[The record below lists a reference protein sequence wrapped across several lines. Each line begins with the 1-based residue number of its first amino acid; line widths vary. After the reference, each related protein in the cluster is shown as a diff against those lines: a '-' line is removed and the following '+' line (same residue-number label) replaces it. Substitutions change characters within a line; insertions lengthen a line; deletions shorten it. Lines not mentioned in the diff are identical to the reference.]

1 MTDGSAIEGGPD
13 ERGPDERD
21 PDERGSAA
29 AAAAA
34 LARVE
39 RDLERRQP
47 HRMIPDLGR
56 ISALVDLL
64 GQPQRSFPS
73 IHITGTNGKTSTA
86 RMIDALLRAFGLRTG
101 RYTSPHLESVR
112 ERICVDGLPLS
123 AQQFARTYDEVLPY
137 VEIVDARSPEPVT
150 YFELLT
156 VMGFA
161 AFADAPVEVGVV
173 EVGLGG
179 SWDATNVLDA
189 RVAVVTPIAY
199 DHTELLGTSLED
211 IATEKAGVI
220 APGATVV
227 LAQQDLTAAQALL
240 HRAVEVDA
248 QVAREGI
255 EFGVLRR
262 EVAVGGQT
270 LSLQGLAASYVDVL
284 LPLHGEHMAHN
295 AACALAAVEAFL
307 GTQRGPLDDAL
318 VREGFAHAD
327 SPGRLEVVRRSP
339 TILVDA
345 AHNPA
350 GAQALAAGIE
360 EAFAFSSLIAV
371 VGVLADKDAEGLLA
385 ALEPVVTTFVATQ
398 NSSPRCLPA
407 RELAETAA
415 AVAGQDR
422 VLVRPRLADALDT
435 AAGLADEFG
444 PGAGVLVTG
453 SIVTVGQAR
462 RMLRAGGPDP
472 SSATV

>member
-1 MTDGSAIEGGPD
+1 
-13 ERGPDERD
+13 
-21 PDERGSAA
+21 
-29 AAAAA
+29 
-34 LARVE
+34 VE
-39 RDLERRQP
+39 RELDRRQP
-47 HRMIPDLGR
+47 HRMIPDLSR

-86 RMIDALLRAFGLRTG
+86 RMIDSLLRAFGLRTG

-112 ERICVDGLPLS
+112 ERISVDGLPLP
-123 AQQFARTYDEVLPY
+123 AHQFARIYDEVLPY

-156 VMGFA
+156 AMGFA
-161 AFADAPVEVGVV
+161 AFADAPVEAGVI

-189 RVAVVTPIAY
+189 TVAVVTPIAY
-199 DHTELLGTSLED
+199 DHTELLGPSLED

-220 APGATVV
+220 APGATAV

-240 HRAVEVDA
+240 HRAAEVDA
-248 QVAREGI
+248 RVAREGI
-255 EFGVLRR
+255 EFGVLDRR
-262 EVAVGGQT
+262 VGVGGQT
-270 LSLQGLAASYVDVL
+270 VSLRGLAGSYPDVL
-284 LPLHGEHMAHN
+284 LPLHGQHMAHN

-307 GTQRGPLDDAL
+307 GSRRGPLDDAL
-318 VREGFAHAD
+318 VREGFARAD

-360 EAFAFSSLIAV
+360 EAFGFSSLVAV

-385 ALEPVVTTFVATQ
+385 ALEPVTAVFVATQ

-407 RELAETAA
+407 RELADTAA
-415 AVAGQDR
+415 AVAGPDR
-422 VLVRPRLADALDT
+422 VLVRPGLADALDT
-435 AAGLADEFG
+435 AVGLADELG

-453 SIVTVGQAR
+453 SIVTAGQAR
-462 RMLRAGGPDP
+462 RMLRAGTVDP
-472 SSATV
+472 ANPGSATV

>member
-1 MTDGSAIEGGPD
+1 MTSGPL
-13 ERGPDERD
+13 RGRDPNERD
-21 PDERGSAA
+21 SAGED
-29 AAAAA
+29 A

-39 RDLERRQP
+39 RALAGRQP
-47 HRMIPDLGR
+47 HRMIPDLTR
-56 ISALVDLL
+56 INALVDLL

-86 RMIDALLRAFGLRTG
+86 RMIDSLLHSFGLRAG
-101 RYTSPHLESVR
+101 RYTSPHLESVQ
-112 ERICVDGLPLS
+112 ERICVGGVPL
-123 AQQFARTYDEVLPY
+123 AAEQFVGTYDEVIPY
-137 VEIVDARSPEPVT
+137 VEIVDSRSAEPVT

-156 VMGFA
+156 AMGFA
-161 AFADAPVEVGVV
+161 AFADAPVDAGVI

-211 IATEKAGVI
+211 IAAEKAGII

-227 LAQQDLTAAQALL
+227 LAQQDLSAAQALL

-248 QVAREGI
+248 RVAREGI
-255 EFGVLRR
+255 EFGVVNRR
-262 EVAVGGQT
+262 VGVGGQAV
-270 LSLQGLAASYVDVL
+270 SLQGLAARYDEVV
-284 LPLHGEHMAHN
+284 LPLYGQHMAHN

-307 GTQRGPLDDAL
+307 GAERGPLDDGL
-318 VREGFAHAD
+318 VREGFARAD

-350 GAQALAAGIE
+350 GAQALASGVD
-360 EAFAFSSLIAV
+360 EAFSFTALVAV

-385 ALEPVVTTFVATQ
+385 ALEPIVDNFVTTQ

-407 RELAETAA
+407 VELGEIAA
-415 AVAGQDR
+415 AVAGQER
-422 VLVRPRLADALDT
+422 VLVRPGLADALDT
-435 AAGLADEFG
+435 AVGLADEFG

-453 SIVTVGQAR
+453 SIVTVGEAR
-462 RMLRAGGPDP
+462 RMLRAGAGNPGA
-472 SSATV
+472 ATS